1 MWQSMAT
8 IWLRKVQLAFLDCV
22 LQNAIEMTS
31 AGRAGA
37 GADRDGGF

>member
-8 IWLRKVQLAFLDCV
+8 TRLCKVQLAFLDRV
-22 LQNAIEMTS
+22 LQHAIEITR